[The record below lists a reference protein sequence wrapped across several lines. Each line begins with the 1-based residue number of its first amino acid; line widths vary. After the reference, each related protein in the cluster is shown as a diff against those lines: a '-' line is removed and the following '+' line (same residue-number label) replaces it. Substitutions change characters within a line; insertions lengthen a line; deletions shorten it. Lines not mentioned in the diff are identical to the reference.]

1 MPSID
6 VRIEGP
12 EPVLVDNMAWALQ
25 QMFNCKFTVT
35 ILPTPAKPSGAEAA
49 KGAAVA
55 NRYSYPSVEPGET
68 HGQMRFREGVLR
80 LLGMLVD
87 KEAP

>member
-12 EPVLVDNMAWALQ
+12 EPVLVDNVAWALQ

-35 ILPTPAKPSGAEAA
+35 ILPSPAKPSGAE
-49 KGAAVA
+49 VA
-55 NRYSYPSVEPGET
+55 ESYV
-68 HGQMRFREGVLR
+68 RDYLKRESAELRDAELKVGVLR
-80 LLGMLVD
+80 LLGMIVD
-87 KEAP
+87 KATP

>member
-35 ILPTPAKPSGAEAA
+35 ILPSPAKPSGAE
-49 KGAAVA
+49 VA
-55 NRYSYPSVEPGET
+55 EEVVASIQESMMSRERDTY
-68 HGQMRFREGVLR
+68 RFRVGVLR
-80 LLGMLVD
+80 LLGMMVD
-87 KEAP
+87 KEA